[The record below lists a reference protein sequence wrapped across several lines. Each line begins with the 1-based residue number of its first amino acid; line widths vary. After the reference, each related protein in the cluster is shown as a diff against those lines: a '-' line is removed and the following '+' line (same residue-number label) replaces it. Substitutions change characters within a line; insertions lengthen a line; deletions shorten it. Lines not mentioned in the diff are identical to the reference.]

1 MKVTKEV
8 YMEYLAGVT
17 IGNERY
23 GYGNECTDE
32 VFYNFDLC
40 TQTFEINEEVITQ
53 KYLDTHS
60 ISSIRDF
67 FAYEYVPTKEDLITG
82 LKYDT
87 YWFRVLS
94 DYLTAM
100 VESMEV
106 IECIMVN
113 TKGISTWIASKA
125 KAEEMLKGHTFY
137 HYPMMCDL
145 LMLGKTD
152 NAYYFIWSD
161 SNKANCA
168 IGMFHKS
175 KFESDE
181 VIIEVLK
188 RSVKNLYYYYPSG
201 AEYIELPIALHYN
214 FQ

>member
-17 IGNERY
+17 IGNERS

-32 VFYNFDLC
+32 VLYNFDLC

-53 KYLDTHS
+53 KYLDTHD

-87 YWFRVLS
+87 YWFGVLS

-106 IECIMVN
+106 I
-113 TKGISTWIASKA
+113 
-125 KAEEMLKGHTFY
+125 
-137 HYPMMCDL
+137 
-145 LMLGKTD
+145 
-152 NAYYFIWSD
+152 
-161 SNKANCA
+161 
-168 IGMFHKS
+168 
-175 KFESDE
+175 
-181 VIIEVLK
+181 
-188 RSVKNLYYYYPSG
+188 
-201 AEYIELPIALHYN
+201 
-214 FQ
+214 